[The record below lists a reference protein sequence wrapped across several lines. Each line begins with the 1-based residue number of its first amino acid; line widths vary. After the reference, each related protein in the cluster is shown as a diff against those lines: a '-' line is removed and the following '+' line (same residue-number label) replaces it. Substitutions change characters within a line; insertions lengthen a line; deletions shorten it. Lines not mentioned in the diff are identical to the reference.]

1 MNKSPSG
8 NTDTTVTGALTSFGA
23 SVLVAV
29 TALILNHRGFS
40 AINARMLSLES
51 RVDSRFNLAL
61 LKDKAGV

>member
-8 NTDTTVTGALTSFGA
+8 NTDTTGVTSSGA